1 MDATVIEKYGFPCCT
16 QSEEVKEKAKQ
27 TLLKKYG
34 VDNYSKTPMFRELMR
49 KENNPRYK
57 DYIPKRKRTERKWP
71 EYRQWRFAV
80 FTRDNFACQYCGDH
94 NYVGHNGKSV
104 WLEAHH
110 LYNYADSKDKI
121 FDVANG
127 MTFCKSCHINFHSQ
141 FGKKNN
147 TPEQFQEFLENNS
160 DILTKKIC

>member
-1 MDATVIEKYGFPCCT
+1 
-16 QSEEVKEKAKQ
+16 
-27 TLLKKYG
+27 
-34 VDNYSKTPMFRELMR
+34 MFRELMR

-57 DYIPKRKRTERKWP
+57 DYIPKRKRTERKWS
-71 EYRQWRFAV
+71 EYRQWRFTA
-80 FTRDNFACQYCGDH
+80 FTRDNFTCQYCGDH

-110 LYNYADSKDKI
+110 LYNYADNEDKI

-127 MTFCKSCHINFHSQ
+127 ITLCKSCHIKFHSQ